1 MEFSSANFMKLT
13 IQNVSDLLMQDITPD
28 KQQAG
33 ALLYG
38 KDDNGKRFKLSVVLM
53 IDGDWKILIKYT
65 TFSKKKEWFK
75 KW

>member
-13 IQNVSDLLMQDITPD
+13 IQDVSDLLMQDITPD

-38 KDDNGKRFKLSVVLM
+38 SNDDGKRFKLSVVLM
-53 IDGDWKILIKYT
+53 YD
-65 TFSKKKEWFK
+65 E
-75 KW
+75 

>member
-1 MEFSSANFMKLT
+1 MEFISANFMKLT

-38 KDDNGKRFKLSVVLM
+38 KDDNGKRCKLSVVLM
-53 IDGDWKILIKYT
+53 YD
-65 TFSKKKEWFK
+65 E
-75 KW
+75 

>member
-28 KQQAG
+28 KQHAG

-53 IDGDWKILIKYT
+53 YDEGD
-65 TFSKKKEWFK
+65 
-75 KW
+75 